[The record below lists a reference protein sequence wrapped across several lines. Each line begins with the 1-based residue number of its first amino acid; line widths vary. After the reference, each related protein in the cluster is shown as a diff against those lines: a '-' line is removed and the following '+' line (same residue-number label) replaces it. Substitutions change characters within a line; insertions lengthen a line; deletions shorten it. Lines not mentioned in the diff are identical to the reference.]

1 MNYVIAT
8 IKNWNIEEYHARKN
22 SMTGNPKLITDKQ
35 QLNKDFLKKIK
46 PKYIF
51 FPHWSWNVPSD
62 ILNEYE
68 CICFH
73 MTDLP
78 YGRGG
83 SPLQNLIVNNKKK
96 TVISALR
103 MEKQIDAGPVYLK
116 KPLMLDGKAQDIY
129 KNSSKIIFNMI
140 ESMLQK
146 VIVPKK
152 QLGKVTKFKRR
163 TAKQSKMPKNKSL
176 IKVYDHI
183 RMLDADTYPK
193 AFINYGNLNLQFSNA
208 NKKNNEITATAT
220 IIIRENENENENEKE
235 K

>member
-96 TVISALR
+96 TVITALR

-146 VIVPKK
+146 GKMGGNFYLFHIVPESK
-152 QLGKVTKFKRR
+152 QANIFFQHALVYCIIKNLIRKV
-163 TAKQSKMPKNKSL
+163 
-176 IKVYDHI
+176 
-183 RMLDADTYPK
+183 
-193 AFINYGNLNLQFSNA
+193 
-208 NKKNNEITATAT
+208 
-220 IIIRENENENENEKE
+220 
-235 K
+235 